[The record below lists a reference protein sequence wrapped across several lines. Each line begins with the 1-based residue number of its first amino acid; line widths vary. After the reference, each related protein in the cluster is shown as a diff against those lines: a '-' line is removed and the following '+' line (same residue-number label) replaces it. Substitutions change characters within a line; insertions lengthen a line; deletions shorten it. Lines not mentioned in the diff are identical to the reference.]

1 MDVIMTRSK
10 IINQAKAWLGKNEK
24 DGSHK
29 EIIDIYNNHK
39 PLARGYKVKYTDSW
53 CATFVSAVAIACGAT
68 DIIPLECSCGKMIE
82 LAKAMGIWVEDDAHV
97 PTHADIILYDW
108 DDSGN
113 GDATG
118 WADHIGI
125 VESVYNG
132 IISVI
137 EGNNHDAVE
146 YRAIAVNGKTIRCY
160 ICPKYESEVNTVE
173 RYFKLNEEMNIR
185 KTPNGTKVG
194 VAPQGA
200 IVSGTEFVTH
210 NGIEWLKTS
219 YFGTEGYI
227 AVLPTSKGYAV
238 EIDAPKTEN
247 EAERLKNAIKEAIKI
262 LSEVI

>member
-1 MDVIMTRSK
+1 MLAKTVVA
-10 IINQAKAWLGKNEK
+10 QAKAWLGKNEK

-29 EIIDIYNNHK
+29 EIIDIYNAHK

-53 CATFVSAVAIACGAT
+53 CAAFVSAVAIACGAT

-82 LAKAMGIWVEDDAHV
+82 LAKGMGIWVENDAHV
-97 PTHADIILYDW
+97 PAAGDIIMYDW

-113 GDATG
+113 GDSTG
-118 WADHIGI
+118 WADHVGI

-146 YRAIAVNGKTIRCY
+146 YRAIAVNGKTIRGY
-160 ICPKYESEVNTVE
+160 ICPKYDNNESEVKPM
-173 RYFKLNEEMNIR
+173 RYFKLTEGMNIR

-194 VAPQGA
+194 AAPMGT
-200 IVSGTEFVTH
+200 IVSGTELATN
-210 NGIEWLKTS
+210 NGLQWLKTS
-219 YFGTEGYI
+219 YNGIEGYI
-227 AVLPTSKGYAV
+227 AVLPASKGYAV
-238 EIDAPKTEN
+238 EIDAPKKEN

-262 LSEVI
+262 LSEVV